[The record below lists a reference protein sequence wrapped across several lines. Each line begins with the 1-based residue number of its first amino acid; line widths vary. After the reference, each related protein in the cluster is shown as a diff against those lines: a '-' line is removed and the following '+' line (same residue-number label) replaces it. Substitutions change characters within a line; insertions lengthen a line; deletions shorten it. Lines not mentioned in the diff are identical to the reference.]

1 MGLNNVA
8 RLMAAVVVAVACVT
22 LNPAF
27 AVAQEPD
34 ERIRVTLPS
43 STVIGSFVEVRQG
56 ELILRDEGG
65 TLSIALDAIR
75 RIERHTERHPY
86 AKGVLLGAG
95 AGVAAAGLLGLVNPE
110 LYEDDW
116 LFSGAETFGL
126 VAGTFAGIGAGIG
139 LLTASV
145 IRVDGWEAMIL
156 DSRSDSAIGLH
167 RGPNLFVGGRIQ
179 F

>member
-1 MGLNNVA
+1 MNSGT
-8 RLMAAVVVAVACVT
+8 RLMAAGVVGVACMT

-27 AVAQEPD
+27 AVTQEPD

-43 STVIGSFVEVRQG
+43 GTVVGSFVEVRQG
-56 ELILRDEGG
+56 ELVLQDEGG
-65 TLSIALDAIR
+65 KRAIALDAIR
-75 RIERHTERHPY
+75 RIERHVERRPY
-86 AKGVLLGAG
+86 AKGVLIGAG
-95 AGVAAAGLLGLVNPE
+95 SGVAVAGLLGLVNPE

-126 VAGTFAGIGAGIG
+126 VAGTFAVIGAGAG
-139 LLTASV
+139 LITASV

-156 DSRSDSAIGLH
+156 DSTSSLSIGLH
-167 RGPNLFVGGRIQ
+167 QGSNLFAGGRIR